1 MGTGDKWGRDGDKA
15 MDRDGDGCGE
25 RQTWGQGWDR
35 RGDGDRGKEGTDFR
49 AKLWGQGTCRG
60 RDGDRDGDMDMGWGQ
75 IWGQMWGEADI
86 GTGGGK
92 QGTDYRAK
100 LGGQGTNGSRD
111 GDRDG
116 DGRSRGDVPRR

>member
-1 MGTGDKWGRDGDKA
+1 M
-15 MDRDGDGCGE
+15 
-25 RQTWGQGWDR
+25 
-35 RGDGDRGKEGTDFR
+35 
-49 AKLWGQGTCRG
+49 
-60 RDGDRDGDMDMGWGQ
+60 DGDRDGDMDMGWGQ

-100 LGGQGTNGSRD
+100 LWGQGTNGSRD